1 MNDYK
6 NVCNCSCDTFKG
18 NHLHFFLKHTHNAFL
33 WCRGDYVANVHVFR
47 SQFAM
52 QTQEIT
58 ESPFHRKLISAEK
71 FQGCLKEGKK
81 QYVSVQAHFH
91 KNCSTTGVPKP
102 LALN

>member
-1 MNDYK
+1 
-6 NVCNCSCDTFKG
+6 
-18 NHLHFFLKHTHNAFL
+18 
-33 WCRGDYVANVHVFR
+33 
-47 SQFAM
+47 M

-71 FQGCLKEGKK
+71 VQRCLKEGK

-102 LALN
+102 LALNYKFQIYNLGLV